1 MVGCLSARRCLP
13 VRVGLS
19 SSAAQSSVAPLRVV
33 LVDAARV
40 GALDSGPADAVEAE
54 GSTADGVGMAVGI
67 EVGDAELGIAYP
79 AMEGDGFE

>member
-1 MVGCLSARRCLP
+1 
-13 VRVGLS
+13 
-19 SSAAQSSVAPLRVV
+19 
-33 LVDAARV
+33 V